1 MRTVFADSSYW
12 VALFYSQ
19 DELHPIADTIS
30 ESLETSKTFITTSEM
45 VLIEVL
51 NFFCKFEQNIRQQVA
66 TTISGMQ
73 NNPTITVIP
82 QTTELFDRA
91 LNLYTQCPDKQ
102 WSLTDCSSF
111 VLMQDLEIQAAL
123 THDKHFEQAGFQ
135 VLMRKVTD

>member
-1 MRTVFADSSYW
+1 MKPVFADASYW
-12 VALFYSQ
+12 IALFNRN
-19 DELHPIADTIS
+19 DDLHAIAAENTRI
-30 ESLETSKTFITTSEM
+30 ITREM
-45 VLIEVL
+45 VLTEFL
-51 NFFCKFEQNIRQQVA
+51 NFFTQAVGRTRQQA
-66 TTISGMQ
+66 ANSAMETRQ
-73 NNPTITVIP
+73 YPNITVIP

-91 LNLYTQCPDKQ
+91 LNLYTQRPDKQ